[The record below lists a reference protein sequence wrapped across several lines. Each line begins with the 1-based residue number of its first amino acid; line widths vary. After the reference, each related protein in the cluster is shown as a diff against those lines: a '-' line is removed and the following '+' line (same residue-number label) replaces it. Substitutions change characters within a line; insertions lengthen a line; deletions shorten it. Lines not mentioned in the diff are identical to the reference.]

1 MPKQTDV
8 FTLEIVKDSLLAI
21 GDEMFETLARTS
33 MSPIIYEVLDYA
45 SGITDRHGNLL
56 TQGNGVAGFIGM
68 LSHMVEY
75 TLEKFPRE
83 DLHPGD
89 VIIINDP
96 YVGGGSHLSDVGLI
110 MPVFVDGD
118 IVAFV
123 ANKAHWTEVGGKDP
137 GSFSNDATEVF
148 QEGLQFPCIK
158 LINKGVVND
167 ALIEM
172 IKANVRMPDLSI
184 GDLWAQVATLKTGHK
199 RITEL
204 CERYDTE
211 VVLQSIDRLL
221 DQGEILAR
229 EAMKKLPKGTF
240 EASDYIDDD
249 GFGNGPF
256 QVKVKVTIT
265 DDQFICDFRGSHPQ
279 VPGPINCSYS
289 ALVTAV
295 RVVFLS
301 ITNSGDVVNDGVFR
315 PLEVIV
321 DQGSVVSAER
331 PAPTSIYWES
341 DALGGDL
348 VWKALAPY
356 LPEQLGAGHFLS
368 VCAVTL
374 SGIKPETDEPFL
386 IVEPSV
392 GGWGAATNQD
402 GARGQFCIGDGETYN
417 VPVEIAETNYGVMVE
432 EYALRND
439 GAGAG
444 TNIGGSGVIRSYKAM
459 SDGQQVS
466 VTFGRNKFLP
476 WGVNGGKDGSANEF
490 YVEKADGTVEGPF
503 SIYARYPLNKGD
515 IVKLYTGTGGGYGS
529 PLHRPIEQIQADVK
543 NGYIALED
551 AKEIY
556 GVILDPGNFSLLDIS
571 EERKQLQKQSGG
583 GNDR

>member
-1 MPKQTDV
+1 MFQTN
-8 FTLEIVKDSLLAI
+8 KDCFIKNHSL
-21 GDEMFETLARTS
+21 
-33 MSPIIYEVLDYA
+33 
-45 SGITDRHGNLL
+45 
-56 TQGNGVAGFIGM
+56 
-68 LSHMVEY
+68 
-75 TLEKFPRE
+75 
-83 DLHPGD
+83 LHPGGRAP
-89 VIIINDP
+89 NK
-96 YVGGGSHLSDVGLI
+96 
-110 MPVFVDGD
+110 
-118 IVAFV
+118 
-123 ANKAHWTEVGGKDP
+123 KAHWTEVGGKDP

-204 CERYDTE
+204 CERYDTK

-240 EASDYIDDD
+240 EASDYIDND

-256 QVKVKVTIT
+256 QVKVKVTIS

-301 ITNSGDVVNDGVFR
+301 ITSSGDVVNDGVFR

-321 DQGSVVSAER
+321 DRGSVVSAER

-348 VWKALAPY
+348 VWKALAPHI
-356 LPEQLGAGHFLS
+356 PEQLGACLY
-368 VCAVTL
+368 
-374 SGIKPETDEPFL
+374 
-386 IVEPSV
+386 
-392 GGWGAATNQD
+392 
-402 GARGQFCIGDGETYN
+402 YN
-417 VPVEIAETNYGVMVE
+417 
-432 EYALRND
+432 
-439 GAGAG
+439 
-444 TNIGGSGVIRSYKAM
+444 
-459 SDGQQVS
+459 
-466 VTFGRNKFLP
+466 
-476 WGVNGGKDGSANEF
+476 
-490 YVEKADGTVEGPF
+490 PF
-503 SIYARYPLNKGD
+503 S
-515 IVKLYTGTGGGYGS
+515 
-529 PLHRPIEQIQADVK
+529 
-543 NGYIALED
+543 
-551 AKEIY
+551 
-556 GVILDPGNFSLLDIS
+556 
-571 EERKQLQKQSGG
+571 
-583 GNDR
+583 